1 MVAVM
6 DRIGGGE
13 GTGVADRPLPSAYA
27 LHTPPD
33 DDGPAFEVRNPE
45 TLACPLVFASPHSG
59 RIYPSRMVAASALSP
74 FAIRRSEDA
83 YVDTLFARAP
93 AAGAPLIL
101 ARYARAFVD
110 VNREPYE
117 LDPALFAEPLPAWV
131 RPSTARANAGLGS
144 VARVVGEGQE
154 IYRGKLTVAE
164 ALRRIETVHRP
175 YHLALEG
182 LLEAAERRF
191 GCAILIDCHSMPAA
205 ATASSA
211 ARPPPDVVLGDR
223 FGAACA
229 PRLVSRAEE
238 ILRGLGLVTAR
249 NAPYA
254 GGWTTEHYG
263 RPRVGRHALQIEVA
277 RSLYLDE
284 RTLRPSAGLGSLAG
298 RMSAFCDAMAGE
310 DWTALSA

>member
-1 MVAVM
+1 MA
-6 DRIGGGE
+6 REWGSRSGLR
-13 GTGVADRPLPSAYA
+13 RPP
-27 LHTPPD
+27 TPCPARPRTTA
-33 DDGPAFEVRNPE
+33 PAFEVCGPE
-45 TLACPLVFASPHSG
+45 VLTSPLVFASPHSG
-59 RIYPSRMVAASALSP
+59 RIYPRRMVAASALSP

-83 YVDTLFARAP
+83 YVDSLFAHAP

-117 LDPALFAEPLPAWV
+117 LDAALFAEPLPAWV
-131 RPSTARANAGLGS
+131 RPSTARAAAGLGS

-154 IYRGKLTVAE
+154 IYRGKLSVAD
-164 ALRRIETVHRP
+164 ALNRIETVHRP

-182 LLEAAERRF
+182 LLEAAERQF

-205 ATASSA
+205 ATASSS

-223 FGAACA
+223 FGVACD
-229 PRLVSRAEE
+229 PRVTARAEA

-263 RPRVGRHALQIEVA
+263 RPRVGRHALQVEIA

-284 RTLRPSAGLGSLAG
+284 RTLRPSAGLATLTT
-298 RMSAFCDAMAGE
+298 RMSAFCEAMAAE
-310 DWTALSA
+310 DWTALAA